1 MPHIAIKGYPK
12 NLSETELQNLSEA
25 VCAVIREHL
34 KTTDKS
40 ISIAYQEVEPE
51 QWKAM
56 VYDKE
61 IKPVLDSLLK
71 KPGYEM

>member
-1 MPHIAIKGYPK
+1 MPHISIKGYPK
-12 NLSETELQNLSEA
+12 NLSETELQGLSEA

-51 QWKAM
+51 QWKST

-61 IKPVLDSLLK
+61 IKPALDSLLK
-71 KPGYEM
+71 QPGYEM